1 MNMKCNEIQIWSS
14 NSDLDDKR
22 LKSNQQKGKYFTVQ
36 TVHERKKKT
45 KKSSQIGKISKGTAA
60 ATVTKQ
66 ERKRKLSS
74 FQKAIS
80 TEKKERA
87 AASTVRANE

>member
-1 MNMKCNEIQIWSS
+1 MLWKKGEFEVLCKQSCSEEMNMKCNEIQIWSS

-22 LKSNQQKGKYFTVQ
+22 IKSNWQKGKYFTVQ

-74 FQKAIS
+74 F
-80 TEKKERA
+80 
-87 AASTVRANE
+87 

>member
-22 LKSNQQKGKYFTVQ
+22 IKSNQQKGKYFTVQ

-45 KKSSQIGKISKGTAA
+45 QKSSQIGKRTKGTAA